1 MPRSAGSDRPRSDKP
16 RTAGSDRPRND
27 RPRSDRQNR
36 EQSPMERGPADPHID
51 DDVLAE
57 ELDPSILNELR
68 TLPEGLAE
76 IVARHLVAADRALAN
91 DDTETARAHALA
103 AKRRAGRVAAVREA
117 AGVTAYLVGD
127 FAEALAELRTV
138 RRMSGGEEY
147 LPLMADCE
155 RGLGRPQKAVDL
167 IREVDLR
174 SVDEDLRVELL
185 LVLAGARA
193 DMGQVDAAIVV
204 LKVPELT
211 KLPKGDARARLQY
224 AYSMVLREA
233 GRVSEA
239 DEWLVKAAE
248 SDTNAVTDAA
258 DELEEN
264 IALGEE

>member
-1 MPRSAGSDRPRSDKP
+1 MDRDQ
-16 RTAGSDRPRND
+16 RPID
-27 RPRSDRQNR
+27 
-36 EQSPMERGPADPHID
+36 RGPADPHID

-76 IVARHLVAADRALAN
+76 IVARHLVAADRALAI
-91 DDTETARAHALA
+91 DDAETARAHVLA

-127 FAEALAELRTV
+127 FAEALSELRTV

-224 AYSMVLREA
+224 AYSMFLREA
-233 GRVSEA
+233 GRDTEA

-248 SDTNAVTDAA
+248 SDINAVTSAA
-258 DELEEN
+258 DEIEEN